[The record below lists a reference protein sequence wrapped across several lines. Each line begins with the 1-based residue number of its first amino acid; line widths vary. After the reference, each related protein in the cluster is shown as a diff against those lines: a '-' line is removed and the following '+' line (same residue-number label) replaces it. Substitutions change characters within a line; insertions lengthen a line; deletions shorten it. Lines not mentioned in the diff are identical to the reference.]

1 MFNKAAEGET
11 PLSDNVQAGPFRVG
25 DTFGVF
31 YLCGAASVEKITNV
45 CKQGYFYYLRY
56 RRRHQCGNETYYG
69 VAAVAAEMDAEAA
82 RRLSTMWL
90 HLQLNYK
97 GMVFSSI
104 TRSAPL
110 GWDHWDFERQVDWLE
125 RDIVPLLRDERERSH
140 EQ

>member
-25 DTFGVF
+25 DTFRVF
-31 YLCGAASVEKITNV
+31 YPCGAASVEKITNV

-69 VAAVAAEMDAEAA
+69 VAAVAAEVDAETA
-82 RRLSTMWL
+82 RRLSNAGRY
-90 HLQLNYK
+90 LQLKYK

-104 TRSAPL
+104 TRSAPV

-125 RDIVPLLRDERERSH
+125 REIGVELERERSH